1 MFQDSNFPKSYL
13 PPIRGSSWHKNE
25 IKMIWVWRDPWIS
38 RPHSYRVI
46 SLQGDCHIRRVSD
59 ILNEHDAWNFDLLRR
74 HFMQADIQA
83 ITKIKPSL
91 CGLDNE
97 QAWAPTM
104 NGISTVKSV
113 LVGY

>member
-1 MFQDSNFPKSYL
+1 
-13 PPIRGSSWHKNE
+13 
-25 IKMIWVWRDPWIS
+25 
-38 RPHSYRVI
+38 
-46 SLQGDCHIRRVSD
+46 
-59 ILNEHDAWNFDLLRR
+59 
-74 HFMQADIQA
+74 MQADIQA